1 MQAISVLAGV
11 YAGNVCRVCIHPG
24 SLEDFPDTPFPDPEF
39 RFDRMP
45 AHRDAQGMIQ
55 CKRKGLKLL
64 YDPPTG
70 NFTLLEAK
78 GEILRGE
85 LQTGKFGEAEIQI
98 RTEPG
103 DRIYGFGAAN
113 GRPDRNNA
121 IFRLLNLDTLFYTI
135 PRSSYSSV
143 PFFIVKRATGYVGV
157 LWNSSLPAEVA
168 TPGSRAANG
177 SGASSGTERQDGIR
191 IVPEG
196 GADEAIPI
204 DLLIFM
210 GTPAEIVEHFTAL
223 CGRAY
228 VPPTWSLGFH
238 QSRWSYRTAERVL
251 QLARDFRHH
260 EVPCDAI
267 HIDIHYMERYRVFTW
282 NAKRFPDPKG
292 MHQALDRLGFRTVL
306 FNDPGV
312 STDDYPVYR
321 DGLAK
326 NVFCQKAGGGVYV
339 GKAWPGASV
348 FPDFGREDVQ
358 DWWAQQH
365 KILFDAGVAG
375 ICNDMNDP
383 VLQIGKKYNPL
394 KEDIVHE
401 NGSHR
406 LERNRYANDEA
417 RATMRAFERLT
428 PDRRPFVISRS
439 GSTGLQKYSALWT
452 GDNHSSWEHLR
463 ENLHMVLNL
472 GLSGMSFTGADV
484 GGFASGFFP
493 GTLKVFKFRKQR
505 ELFARWLELGSLM
518 PFFRAHTALYSFD
531 QEPWNFGEEVLNIA
545 RKHIRRR
552 YRLLP
557 YLYTLFWEA
566 HESGAPIVRPVFY
579 EHPDLGDEELAACE
593 EQFFLGSDLLAAP
606 VLRPGRKTRSVFLPP
621 GEWYDFE
628 TGRRHTG
635 GDMHEFETR
644 PGSYP
649 LFVRAGAILPV
660 CPCETNAQ
668 ESLAAGLSLE
678 IYPGK
683 ATPLSGRLRMD
694 DGHSN
699 AAFRGQYLEQKYS
712 GTMDRSGNIQ
722 FQIETVHKKYSPPFN
737 GIEIR
742 LPAGYRSMNFRDR
755 TFEGRALDLV
765 REDRDC
771 SVSVFELPPGTTNT
785 PIAAEFEFRS
795 NWS

>member
-24 SLEDFPDTPFPDPEF
+24 SINHFPPAVFPDADV
-39 RFDRMP
+39 RFERMP

-70 NFTLLEAK
+70 NFTLLETK

-85 LQTGKFGEAEIQI
+85 LQTGKFGPAEIQI
-98 RTEPG
+98 RTDAT
-103 DRIYGFGAAN
+103 DRIYGFGAAT
-113 GRPDRNNA
+113 GKPDRNNSN
-121 IFRLLNLDTLFYTI
+121 FRLLNLDTLFYTI
-135 PRSSYSSV
+135 PRASYSSI
-143 PFFIVKRATGYVGV
+143 PFFIIKRASGYVGV
-157 LWNSSLPAEVA
+157 FWNSSLPCDVA
-168 TPGSRAANG
+168 TPGSPESRD
-177 SGASSGTERQDGIR
+177 ASAPGTEARQDGIR
-191 IVPEG
+191 IVPDG
-196 GADEAIPI
+196 GEEPVPI
-204 DLLIFM
+204 DLLIFT
-210 GTPAEIVEHFTAL
+210 GTPAEILEQFTAV
-223 CGRAY
+223 CGRAF
-228 VPPTWSLGFH
+228 VPPVWALGFH

-251 QLARDFRHH
+251 ELARTFRDN

-292 MHQALDRLGFRTVL
+292 MHQALGRMGFRTVL

-312 STDDYPVYR
+312 STEDYSVYR
-321 DGLAK
+321 DGLEK
-326 NVFCQKAGGGVYV
+326 NVFCQKAVGGVYV

-348 FPDFGREDVQ
+348 FPDFSRADVRT
-358 DWWAQQH
+358 WWAGQH
-365 KILFDAGVAG
+365 KPLLDVGVAG

-394 KEDIVHE
+394 SENIVHK

-406 LERNRYANDEA
+406 NERNNYANFEA
-417 RATMRAFERLT
+417 QATVEAFRRLT
-428 PDRRPFVISRS
+428 PDQRPFVISRS

-452 GDNHSSWEHLR
+452 GDNHSTWEHLR
-463 ENLHMVLNL
+463 ENLQMVLNL
-472 GLSGMSFTGADV
+472 GLSGMSFTGADI

-493 GTLKVFKFRKQR
+493 GTLKVFKLRKQR

-531 QEPWNFGEEVLNIA
+531 QEPWSFGEEVLNIA

-557 YLYTLFWEA
+557 YLYTLFWES
-566 HESGAPIVRPVFY
+566 HETGAPIVRPIFY
-579 EHPDLGDEELAACE
+579 QYPDLGEAELSAARD
-593 EQFFLGSDLLAAP
+593 QFCLGPDILAAP
-606 VLRPGRKTRSVFLPP
+606 VLRKNQKTRSVFLPE

-628 TGRRHTG
+628 SGRRYPG
-635 GDMHEFETR
+635 NESYEFETR

-660 CPCETNAQ
+660 CPCETNA
-668 ESLAAGLSLE
+668 ESSLQAGLTLE

-683 ATPLSGRLRMD
+683 STTLAGRVRLD
-694 DGHSN
+694 DGRSN
-699 AAFRGQYLEQKYS
+699 SVFKGQYLKQAYS
-712 GTMDRSGNIQ
+712 GSLDRNGNVQ
-722 FQIETVHKKYSPPFN
+722 LQIETIHKKYSPPFTN
-737 GIEIR
+737 LTVR
-742 LPAGYRSMNFRDR
+742 LPAGYRSMKLREKQ
-755 TFEGRALDLV
+755 FEGKPLDLV
-765 REDRDC
+765 REDRLYG
-771 SVSVFELPPGTTNT
+771 VSTFDLPLGTTNT
-785 PIAAEFEFRS
+785 PVSAEFEFRS
-795 NWS
+795 NWA

>member
-24 SLEDFPDTPFPDPEF
+24 DIEQFPESPLPDPAA
-39 RFDRMP
+39 RFERMP

-85 LQTGKFGEAEIQI
+85 LQTGKFGPAEIQI
-98 RTEPG
+98 RTDG
-103 DRIYGFGAAN
+103 DDRIYGFGAAN
-113 GRPDRNNA
+113 GAPDRNDAN
-121 IFRLLNLDTLFYTI
+121 FRLINYDTLFYTI
-135 PRSSYSSV
+135 PRASYSSV
-143 PFFIVKRATGYVGV
+143 PFFILKRASGYVGV
-157 LWNSSLPAEVA
+157 LWNSSLPADVA
-168 TPGSRAANG
+168 TPGHSQKHKNATPGDDA
-177 SGASSGTERQDGIR
+177 RQDGIR
-191 IVPEG
+191 IVPDS
-196 GADEAIPI
+196 GAEPVAI
-204 DLLIFM
+204 DLLIFT
-210 GTPAEIVEHFTAL
+210 GTPAEILERFTEL

-228 VPPTWSLGFH
+228 VPPVWSLGFH

-260 EVPCDAI
+260 DVPCDAI

-282 NAKRFPDPKG
+282 NEKRFPDPKG
-292 MHQALDRLGFRTVL
+292 MHQALQRLGIRTVL

-312 STDDYPVYR
+312 STEDYAVYR
-321 DGLAK
+321 DGLEK

-339 GKAWPGASV
+339 GKAWPGASA
-348 FPDFGREDVQ
+348 FPDFGREDVRS
-358 DWWAQQH
+358 WWAEQH
-365 KILFDAGVAG
+365 RILLEAGVAG

-383 VLQIGKKYNPL
+383 VLQIGKKYDPL
-394 KEDIVHE
+394 KENILHK

-417 RATMRAFERLT
+417 QATVEAFEKIT
-428 PDRRPFVISRS
+428 PDRRPFIISRS

-452 GDNHSSWEHLR
+452 GDNHSTWAHLR

-493 GTLKVFKFRKQR
+493 GTLKVFKLRKQR

-531 QEPWNFGEEVLNIA
+531 QEPWSFGEEVLNIA

-557 YLYTLFWEA
+557 YLYSLFWES
-566 HESGAPIVRPVFY
+566 HETGAPIVRPLFY
-579 EHPDLGDEELAACE
+579 QYPGLGATELEATTD
-593 EQFFLGSDLLAAP
+593 QFLLGPDLLAAP
-606 VLRPGRKTRSVFLPP
+606 ILRQGQKMRSVYLPE

-628 TGRRHTG
+628 TGRRYAG
-635 GDMHEFETR
+635 GESHEFETR

-660 CPCETNAQ
+660 CPCELNA
-668 ESLAAGLSLE
+668 ETSLRAGLALE

-683 ATPLSGRLRMD
+683 AAPLQGRLRLD
-694 DGHSN
+694 DGNNN
-699 AAFRGQYLEQKYS
+699 AAFRGQYLEQSYTGS
-712 GTMDRSGNIQ
+712 IDRSGNIQ
-722 FQIETVHKKYSPPFN
+722 FQIETLHKKYSPPFTN
-737 GIEIR
+737 VSVR
-742 LPAGYRSMNFRDR
+742 LPAGYRSMSFREKSI
-755 TFEGRALDLV
+755 EGKALDLMQ
-765 REDRDC
+765 EDRMH
-771 SVSVFELPPGTTNT
+771 SVSTFELPLGTTNAT
-785 PIAAEFEFRS
+785 INAEFEFRS